1 MTTVAEGTRTIIGRH
16 PRTKEPIP
24 VTLAESET
32 LVGYGDDGMPRVCR
46 ADGRPGGTF
55 GVTYLCRDMPY
66 DDREAF
72 DPLGIGVF

>member
-1 MTTVAEGTRTIIGRH
+1 
-16 PRTKEPIP
+16 
-24 VTLAESET
+24 
-32 LVGYGDDGMPRVCR
+32 MPRVCR